1 MRGQKR
7 RQRASKQFRERTVA
21 QTRMTAMKVTSSG
34 QIQGVMLNVRLVEL
48 ADGLDIC
55 SRKRKDSNVSA
66 RLWD

>member
-1 MRGQKR
+1 M
-7 RQRASKQFRERTVA
+7 A
-21 QTRMTAMKVTSSG
+21 QTRMTATKVTSSG